1 MKKIY
6 LALLWAV
13 SMVFASGADQPLIKM
28 YSRSNSDANYERFF
42 VYAKNEGNVSVSG
55 FSFDMELTTENGQT
69 PIVDVWYKPN
79 ATYTLEQKSS
89 NKWILHFNVSGINFA
104 PNAYFPNT
112 SGFSFGIHYGNWSNV
127 DASNDYAFADVGSN
141 YGVNK
146 KIPVYVNGEIVF
158 GYPND
163 PSVWPKRIGVLKK
176 HWDYAC
182 DEEVIIRLDA
192 QDIPNQSGFDEGETV
207 NVPSVYVGRGIV
219 EFMYC
224 VLEYDGTTNPL
235 PRVPFDYAVLRL
247 DDACPA
253 GAQRFRRLH
262 DTENSTTYNYSSG
275 NIWPNVVNDVNRD
288 VRKEFCF
295 VPADNNS
302 NLPYPVG
309 SEYAVF
315 ANVSNANIVYSRL
328 RVDDEN
334 TYNHNS
340 WYWYGAP
347 SNIQSR
353 IMTNIVFEEDNEDTY
368 YHIVQWVGPNIL
380 PKRTELANSEELI
393 SVDAPLSP
401 VVRGIDHSAVDV
413 EIKTAGTAKV
423 SIVNANGAVVAKI
436 VKENLQPGFHRVEWH
451 SGIVPNGRYI
461 VTVEQNGKTNA
472 KSVILK

>member
-28 YSRSNSDANYERFF
+28 YSRSNNDAVLERLF
-42 VYAKNEGNVSVSG
+42 VYAKNEGNVSVSS
-55 FSFDMELTTENGQT
+55 FSFDMEFTTENGKI
-69 PIVDVWYKPN
+69 PVVEAWYNPN
-79 ATYTLEQKSS
+79 ATYTLEQKNS
-89 NKWILHFNVSGINFA
+89 NTWILHFNVSGINFA
-104 PNAYFPNT
+104 PNTYFPNT
-112 SGFSFGIHYGNWSNV
+112 SGFSFGIHYNDWSNV
-127 DASNDYAFADVGSN
+127 NASNDYAFADVGSN
-141 YGVNK
+141 YGVNT
-146 KIPVYVNGEIVF
+146 KIPVYVNGDIVF

-182 DEEVIIRLDA
+182 DEEVIIRIDA
-192 QDIPNQSGFDEGETV
+192 EQSWNQSGFYEGEMV
-207 NVPSVYVGRGIV
+207 NIPSVYVGRGLV

-235 PRVPFDYAVLRL
+235 PRVPFGYAVLRL

-253 GAQRFRRLH
+253 GAYPFGRFH
-262 DTENSTTYNYSSG
+262 DTENSTSYNYSSG
-275 NIWPNVVNDVNRD
+275 NIWPNVVGDD

-302 NLPYPVG
+302 SLPYPVG
-309 SEYAVF
+309 SEYVVF
-315 ANVSNANIVYSRL
+315 ANVSNANILHSAL
-328 RVDDEN
+328 RVDDEDTGN
-334 TYNHNS
+334 RDEWFWYDTPNS
-340 WYWYGAP
+340 IKTKIRKIASG
-347 SNIQSR
+347 
-353 IMTNIVFEEDNEDTY
+353 VGDTY
-368 YHIVQWVGPNIL
+368 YHMVQWVDSPNML
-380 PKRTELANSEELI
+380 AKRTELANSEELI

-461 VTVEQNGKTNA
+461 VTVEQNGKINA
-472 KSVILK
+472 KNVILK

>member
-6 LALLWAV
+6 IALLWAV

-104 PNAYFPNT
+104 PNTSFPNT
-112 SGFSFGIHYGNWSNV
+112 SGFSFGIHYGNWSNMNV
-127 DASNDYAFADVGSN
+127 ANDYAFADVGSS

-146 KIPVYVNGEIVF
+146 KIPVYVNGNIVF

-163 PSVWPKRIGVLKK
+163 PSVWPRRIGVLKK

-182 DEEVIIRLDA
+182 DEEVIIRIDA
-192 QDIPNQSGFDEGETV
+192 EASPNYSGFDEGETI
-207 NVPSVYVGRGIV
+207 NIPSVYVGRGIV

-253 GAQRFRRLH
+253 GAQKFGRFH
-262 DTENSTTYNYSSG
+262 DTEDDTYNNYSSG
-275 NIWPNVVNDVNRD
+275 NIGPNVVGRD

-302 NLPYPVG
+302 SLPYPVG

-328 RVDDEN
+328 FVDDEN
-334 TYNHNS
+334 YNNINQWV
-340 WYWYGAP
+340 WYDTPA
-347 SNIQSR
+347 SIKDR
-353 IMTNIVFEEDNEDTY
+353 IRAIAHETHDTY
-368 YHIVQWVGPNIL
+368 YHMVQWVGPNIL

-472 KSVILK
+472 KNVILK

>member
-6 LALLWAV
+6 LALLWVA
-13 SMVFASGADQPLIKM
+13 SMCFASGPDQPLVKM
-28 YSRSNSDANYERFF
+28 YTRSSNDANYGRFW
-42 VYAKNEGNVSVSG
+42 VYAKNEGNVSVSS
-55 FSFDMELTTENGQT
+55 FNFDMEFTTENGQT

-79 ATYTLEQKSS
+79 ATYTLEQKNS
-89 NKWILHFNVSGINFA
+89 NTWVLHFNVSGINFA
-104 PNAYFPNT
+104 PNTYFPNT

-127 DASNDYAFADVGSN
+127 NVSNDYAFADVGSN

-146 KIPVYVNGEIVF
+146 KIPVYVNGNIVF

-182 DEEVIIRLDA
+182 DEEIIIRLDA
-192 QDIPNQSGFDEGETV
+192 QDVPNYSGFDEGETV

-224 VLEYDGTTNPL
+224 VLEYDGTNNQL
-235 PRVPFDYAVLRL
+235 PRVPFDYVVLRL

-253 GAQRFRRLH
+253 GMQQFARYH
-262 DTENSTTYNYSSG
+262 DTEDDTHNNYYSG
-275 NIWPNVVNDVNRD
+275 NISPNVVNYG

-295 VPADNNS
+295 VPADNS
-302 NLPYPVG
+302 SSLPYPVS
-309 SEYAVF
+309 SEYVVF
-315 ANVSNANIVYSRL
+315 ANVSNANILHSRL
-328 RVDDEN
+328 MVDDEN
-334 TYNHNS
+334 SSNNNH
-340 WYWYGAP
+340 WYWYGA
-347 SNIQSR
+347 SSSIRER
-353 IMTNIVFEEDNEDTY
+353 IANIVNGTNDTY
-368 YHIVQWVGPNIL
+368 YHMVQWVGPNVL
-380 PKRTELANSEELI
+380 PKRTELAKSEELI
-393 SVDAPLSP
+393 SADAPLSP
-401 VVRGIDHSAVDV
+401 IVRGIDHSAVDV
-413 EIKTAGTAKV
+413 EIKTAGTTKV

-472 KSVILK
+472 KGVVLK

>member
-104 PNAYFPNT
+104 PNTSFPNT

-182 DEEVIIRLDA
+182 DEEVIIRIDA
-192 QDIPNQSGFDEGETV
+192 EASPNYSGFDEGETV
-207 NVPSVYVGRGIV
+207 NIPSVYVGRGIV

-253 GAQRFRRLH
+253 GALAFGRLH
-262 DTENSTTYNYSSG
+262 DTENSTSNNYSSG
-275 NIWPNVVNDVNRD
+275 NILPNWVGTD

-302 NLPYPVG
+302 NLPYPVS

-315 ANVSNANIVYSRL
+315 AKVSNANIVYSKL
-328 RVDDEN
+328 HVDDEN
-334 TYNHNS
+334 SANHNR
-340 WYWYGAP
+340 WYMN
-347 SNIQSR
+347 SLSSVIKRRIELNIASG
-353 IMTNIVFEEDNEDTY
+353 VVDTDY
-368 YHIVQWVGPNIL
+368 YIAQWFGTNIL

-472 KSVILK
+472 KNVILK

>member
-28 YSRSNSDANYERFF
+28 YSRSYGQANHEKFY
-42 VYAKNEGNVSVSG
+42 VYAKNEGNVSVSS
-55 FSFDMELTTENGQT
+55 FNFDMEFTTENGQT
-69 PIVDVWYKPN
+69 PIVDIWYMPK

-104 PNAYFPNT
+104 PNTYFPNST
-112 SGFSFGIHYGNWSNV
+112 GFNFGIHYGNWSNMNV
-127 DASNDYAFADVGSN
+127 ANDYAFADVGSS

-146 KIPVYVNGEIVF
+146 KIPVYVYGNIVF

-163 PSVWPKRIGVLKK
+163 PSVWPRRIGVLKK

-182 DEEVIIRLDA
+182 DEEVIIRIDA
-192 QDIPNQSGFDEGETV
+192 EASPNYSGFDEGEMV
-207 NVPSVYVGRGIV
+207 NIPSVYVGRGIV

-253 GAQRFRRLH
+253 GAQKFGRFH
-262 DTENSTTYNYSSG
+262 DTEDDTYNNYSSG
-275 NIWPNVVNDVNRD
+275 NIGPNVVGRD

-302 NLPYPVG
+302 SLPYPVG
-309 SEYAVF
+309 SEYVVF

-347 SNIQSR
+347 SNIKSR
-353 IMTNIVFEEDNEDTY
+353 IMTNIMFEEDNEDTY
-368 YHIVQWVGPNIL
+368 YHIVQWFEPNIL

-472 KSVILK
+472 KNVILK